1 MSHADHG
8 HHGGGGGGGGHADAW
23 HHHEGAE
30 GVPQHEHAATV
41 DPAATLKVLVFVLG
55 FTAIF
60 ILVTILYFNVTIRQQ
75 RESKIETTGGAEP
88 YNAMKGQVERDLS
101 TYGVADPATKTVRV
115 PLDRA
120 IDRVVKK
127 YATK

>member
-1 MSHADHG
+1 M
-8 HHGGGGGGGGHADAW
+8 
-23 HHHEGAE
+23 
-30 GVPQHEHAATV
+30 PQHEHAATI
-41 DPAATLKVLVFVLG
+41 DPVATVKVLVFVLG

-60 ILVTILYFNVTIRQQ
+60 ILVTILYFNVTVRQQ
-75 RESKIETTGGAEP
+75 REAKIETTGAAEP

-101 TYGVADPATKTVRV
+101 TYGVADAATKTVRIPV
-115 PLDRA
+115 DRA

>member
-1 MSHADHG
+1 MSHSDHG
-8 HHGGGGGGGGHADAW
+8 HHGSGHADAW
-23 HHHEGAE
+23 HHHDLAE
-30 GVPQHEHAATV
+30 GVPQDEHTATV
-41 DPAATLKVLVFVLG
+41 DPAATLKVLGFIMG

-88 YNAMKGQVERDLS
+88 YNAMKGQVERDLT
-101 TYGVADPATKTVRV
+101 TYGVADPATKTVRIPV
-115 PLDRA
+115 DRA
-120 IDRVVKK
+120 VDRVVKK